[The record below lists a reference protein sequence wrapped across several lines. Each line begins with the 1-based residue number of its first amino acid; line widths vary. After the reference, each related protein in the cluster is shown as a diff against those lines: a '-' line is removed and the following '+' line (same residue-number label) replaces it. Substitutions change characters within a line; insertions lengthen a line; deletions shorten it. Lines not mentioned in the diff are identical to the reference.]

1 MVSKG
6 YRAVLFRMVQRT
18 DCAALT
24 LVADIDAH
32 YASTL
37 AHVLE
42 VGIQVFAYVCTI
54 DHAGGYCEDPCLLYG
69 GIALFKNQS
78 KKGSFLVRF
87 VLCGAPS
94 S

>member
-54 DHAGGYCEDPCLLYG
+54 DPAGGVLRRSVFLYG
-69 GIALFKNQS
+69 GSVI
-78 KKGSFLVRF
+78 
-87 VLCGAPS
+87 
-94 S
+94 